1 MWGHFGQESNAS
13 AKNVLFLFVLLTKT
27 ISNYTKV
34 IIVNL
39 RPKSYIG
46 KLWTVHAL
54 SNQFKI
60 LGIWNIYQDKR
71 LFSFKLPILHQK
83 LSPLII
89 VKPSNKVK
97 FEFPA
102 KFE

>member
-1 MWGHFGQESNAS
+1 MCGHFGQEPNGLG
-13 AKNVLFLFVLLTKT
+13 KDFLFLIVLLTKT

-34 IIVNL
+34 IIFNL

-46 KLWTVHAL
+46 KLWTVNAL

-71 LFSFKLPILHQK
+71 LFSFKLPILQQK
-83 LSPLII
+83 SSPLIV
-89 VKPSNKVK
+89 VKPSR
-97 FEFPA
+97 
-102 KFE
+102 

>member
-71 LFSFKLPILHQK
+71 LFSFKLPILHQNS
-83 LSPLII
+83 SPLII
-89 VKPSNKVK
+89 VEPSK
-97 FEFPA
+97 
-102 KFE
+102 

>member
-71 LFSFKLPILHQK
+71 LFT
-83 LSPLII
+83 LSYQLCTKIRHL
-89 VKPSNKVK
+89 
-97 FEFPA
+97 
-102 KFE
+102 